1 MITLSSS
8 KINDIH
14 KKMIFRFIW
23 EEGKVSRS
31 QIGKVF
37 GLSKSTVSGIVRE
50 LIEEGLIVE
59 NGWKNSSGG
68 RRSELLSLNP
78 CGPLILSVFLKDGG
92 EGEVAVINLLG
103 TVLDKRHF
111 YLSSKE
117 DAKETAIK
125 ISSFLRVFLSSY
137 SETCFLGI
145 GLGVPGIVDHKQGR
159 ISYSAHLGW
168 REVPLSKMIISYL
181 PTNLPLIISN
191 RTIAATLGEMWFGKG
206 KETQNF
212 ICINSGEAVGA
223 GIVIDGHVYRGLRGG
238 AGEVGHV
245 ALLPGEKVCSC
256 GKRGCIE
263 SAISLYSLMKELGE
277 EYQGETASAD
287 FLRERKNDLRIQEL
301 LYNAFSLIGELS
313 ALLIN
318 VLAPEK
324 IILTG
329 EMARI
334 DPENLLRLVRKEVGE
349 KALGLLA
356 DGVEI
361 EVSNLDR
368 EQEVLWGA
376 ALVMENIFSLPHLS
390 KK

>member
-1 MITLSSS
+1 
-8 KINDIH
+8 
-14 KKMIFRFIW
+14 
-23 EEGKVSRS
+23 
-31 QIGKVF
+31 
-37 GLSKSTVSGIVRE
+37 
-50 LIEEGLIVE
+50 
-59 NGWKNSSGG
+59 
-68 RRSELLSLNP
+68 
-78 CGPLILSVFLKDGG
+78 
-92 EGEVAVINLLG
+92 
-103 TVLDKRHF
+103 
-111 YLSSKE
+111 
-117 DAKETAIK
+117 
-125 ISSFLRVFLSSY
+125 
-137 SETCFLGI
+137 
-145 GLGVPGIVDHKQGR
+145 
-159 ISYSAHLGW
+159 
-168 REVPLSKMIISYL
+168 
-181 PTNLPLIISN
+181 PLIISN
-191 RTIAATLGEMWFGKG
+191 RTIAATLGETWFGKG
-206 KETQNF
+206 KEAQNF
-212 ICINSGEAVGA
+212 ICINSGEAIGA

-256 GKRGCIE
+256 GKRGCVE

-287 FLRERKNDLRIQEL
+287 FLRERRDDLRIQEL

-334 DPENLLRLVRKEVGE
+334 DPENLLRLVRKEVEE

-356 DGVEI
+356 GEVKIEI
-361 EVSNLDR
+361 SNLDR